1 MIRRRLWTSLLAI
14 VVAAVA
20 LLVVN
25 MAMRNGPDLGLDL
38 QGGVSVV
45 LAPVAEADRDDLRAV
60 RDLIRDDLEADGIVE
75 PDVRVEGD
83 TVVVD
88 VPGVK
93 DQVPALRTVDA
104 SQVVLRPLQAEC
116 AEAAPA
122 SEPAASSEPATSSEP
137 AAGSAPADSEPPAS
151 TEPEAPAG
159 PVGPNTFDTGE
170 SSPFTPPPPD
180 PLDSSTTVHDL
191 GGLECAVG
199 PAQRGGM
206 FGSAT
211 TRDEGG
217 DWAVVATLS
226 AAGQTAIQTL
236 SEGGAAG
243 IGVVVDDVLY
253 GYGFPQA
260 AATATDDPTLIIG
273 GESMTERDA
282 EVLAAAIDRGDYP
295 VEMRAE
301 RIETVSETLG
311 SDSLAAIVVAGLVGL
326 AAVGAVVAF
335 LYRRF
340 VAVLAAGLA
349 LWGLLVY
356 SAAALLAETTNYAI
370 TLAGAAG
377 LAIGLA
383 LAVDSHVVYF
393 ERLKD
398 DVRHGRTIRN
408 SAARSYKATWRTVFT
423 ADLVAIVAAIALF
436 AIGTGAVRTF
446 ALYLGVGAVCD
457 LVVSLLAA
465 RSIVGL
471 LADNGWLDE
480 GDSFRL
486 KEYA

>member
-1 MIRRRLWTSLLAI
+1 
-14 VVAAVA
+14 
-20 LLVVN
+20 
-25 MAMRNGPDLGLDL
+25 
-38 QGGVSVV
+38 
-45 LAPVAEADRDDLRAV
+45 
-60 RDLIRDDLEADGIVE
+60 
-75 PDVRVEGD
+75 
-83 TVVVD
+83 

-93 DQVPALRTVDA
+93 DQVPALRAVDA
-104 SQVVLRPLQAEC
+104 SRVVLRPLQAEC
-116 AEAAPA
+116 AEPTAT
-122 SEPAASSEPATSSEP
+122 SEPAASEPTASE
-137 AAGSAPADSEPPAS
+137 PADSEPPAS

-170 SSPFTPPPPD
+170 SSPFTPAPPD
-180 PLDSSTTVHDL
+180 PLDSSTTVRDL

-211 TRDEGG
+211 TRNDGG
-217 DWAVVATLS
+217 GWAVVATLS
-226 AAGQTAIQTL
+226 PAGQTAIQTL

-253 GYGFPQA
+253 GYGFPQP
-260 AATATDDPTLIIG
+260 AATAADDPTLIIG

-282 EVLAAAIDRGDYP
+282 DVLAAAIDRGDYP
-295 VEMRAE
+295 VELRAE

-311 SDSLAAIVVAGLVGL
+311 SDSLGTIVIAGLVGL
-326 AAVGAVVAF
+326 AAVLGVLAV
-335 LYRRF
+335 LYHRF
-340 VAVLAAGLA
+340 VAVLVAGLA
-349 LWGLLVY
+349 LWGLLAY

-377 LAIGLA
+377 LAVGLG

-398 DVRHGRTIRN
+398 DVRHGRTVRN
-408 SAARSYKATWRTVFT
+408 SAARSYKATWRTVLT

-436 AIGTGAVRTF
+436 AIGTGSVRTF

-480 GDSFRL
+480 GDSFGV